1 MHYGRKAEKK
11 IKKSLIKSFQL
22 EQNPGQYQLESRD
35 QKPTPSIKC
44 LQSKRDPCS
53 PKYSVT
59 LGELISPK
67 HIKMPLILIG
77 VLKATTFNLCTL
89 TLGTTAMR
97 RPQKWETVAGNV
109 NLEKGVHKQRCTV
122 LLCDTCPVCPFIV
135 KNIMTEN

>member
-22 EQNPGQYQLESRD
+22 EQNPGQCQLESRD

-67 HIKMPLILIG
+67 HIKMPLILIRGATPLYNPYKYVPPGRVG
-77 VLKATTFNLCTL
+77 VLGLYALKTGIHFAHLSRELREC
-89 TLGTTAMR
+89 M
-97 RPQKWETVAGNV
+97 NV
-109 NLEKGVHKQRCTV
+109 VIG
-122 LLCDTCPVCPFIV
+122 
-135 KNIMTEN
+135 

>member
-22 EQNPGQYQLESRD
+22 EQNPGQYELESRD

-67 HIKMPLILIG
+67 HIKKPLILIG
-77 VLKATTFNLCTL
+77 VLKATTFFAPSH
-89 TLGTTAMR
+89 LGR
-97 RPQKWETVAGNV
+97 LQCAGLRN
-109 NLEKGVHKQRCTV
+109 GKQWLV
-122 LLCDTCPVCPFIV
+122 
-135 KNIMTEN
+135 M